1 MRKMCMKVI
10 KALPVFVVSALLL
23 TACSTNSAET
33 TQSPTQVE
41 STHELEEKVES
52 LSESMESKV
61 KDLETAP
68 TAATTNSLEDLAS
81 YLKENNMIQGEAAG
95 VPAEALG
102 AISGAKYDTVAIY
115 EFDKE
120 SDSYKNLIENGYV
133 TLQGLGTK
141 IEASAVNDKYMIL
154 CDQAEN
160 RDEIIKVFMN
170 YK

>member
-1 MRKMCMKVI
+1 MRKMSMKKI
-10 KALPVFVVSALLL
+10 KALPVFVVSVLLL

-68 TAATTNSLEDLAS
+68 TATATNSLEDLAS
-81 YLKENNMIQGEAAG
+81 YLKENNMIQGEPKG
-95 VPAEALG
+95 VPAEMLG
-102 AISGAKYDTVAIY
+102 AISGAKYGYVAIY
-115 EFDKE
+115 EYEKE
-120 SDSYKNLIENGYV
+120 SDSYKGLIENGYV
-133 TLQGLGTK
+133 TLQGMGTK
-141 IEASAVNDKYMIL
+141 IEPSAVNDKYMIL
-154 CDQAEN
+154 CDKAEN